1 MLVYFIRRLSGL
13 VVVLLAM
20 SFAVFCLQSIIPAD
34 PARAI
39 AGPLTPLSSVNAL
52 RQQLGLDDPI
62 IVQYGRFLSRLAEG
76 DLGTSTRTRQ
86 PVAADI
92 REYLPASLEL
102 SLAALCI
109 GLVLAAVIAVMPRI
123 LGGSGGLR
131 FLLIA
136 AGSVPTFMSAL
147 LLVYFLWFR
156 LGWLPGSGRMSE
168 DDIGGPTGFN
178 MIDALVG
185 GRGDL
190 SLDAA
195 RHLLLP
201 ALALA
206 LPIAVAVGRSL
217 DSALREVMQQPYIG
231 TARGKGLREAVVVLR
246 HGLRN
251 AASPALAMVGL
262 QIRLLFGNLLI
273 VELVFGWPGLGLYMV
288 QSLSSADLPAVLGVT
303 VVLGTFYILVNI
315 VVEILQTLAD
325 PRIEL

>member
-1 MLVYFIRRLSGL
+1 MVAYLIRRTLGL
-13 VVVLLAM
+13 VAVLLTM

-39 AGPLTPLSSVNAL
+39 AGPLTPLSNVNAL

-76 DLGTSTRTRQ
+76 DLGTSVRTRQ
-86 PVAADI
+86 PVVNDI
-92 REYLPASLEL
+92 RQYLPASLEL
-102 SLAALCI
+102 SLASLCI
-109 GLVLAAVIAVMPRI
+109 GLLLAGIVAI
-123 LGGSGGLR
+123 LPHIFGGSGALR
-131 FLLIA
+131 LIFIA
-136 AGSVPTFMSAL
+136 AGSVPIFMSAL
-147 LLVYFLWFR
+147 LFVYFFWFR
-156 LGWLPGSGRMSE
+156 FGWLPGSGRMSE
-168 DDIGGPTGFN
+168 DDIGGPTGLN
-178 MIDALVG
+178 LIDAIVG

-190 SLDAA
+190 GLDAV

-201 ALALA
+201 ACALA

-217 DSALREVMQQPYIG
+217 NSALHDVMQQAYIG

-251 AASPALAMVGL
+251 AASPALAMIGL
-262 QIRLLFGNLLI
+262 QVRLLFGNLLI

-288 QSLSSADLPAVLGVT
+288 QSLTSSDLPAVLGVT

>member
-123 LGGSGGLR
+123 LGSTGGLR

-178 MIDALVG
+178 MIDALIG

-231 TARGKGLREAVVVLR
+231 TARGKGLREVVVVLR

-251 AASPALAMVGL
+251 AASPALAMIGL

-315 VVEILQTLAD
+315 VVEIMQTLAD

>member
-273 VELVFGWPGLGLYMV
+273 VERIFAWPGLGLYLV
-288 QSLSSADLPAVLGVT
+288 QAFANSDLPAVLGVSL
-303 VVLGTFYILVNI
+303 VFGAIYILVGI
-315 VVEILQTLAD
+315 AVEIGQSLAD
-325 PRIEL
+325 PRIDL

>member
-251 AASPALAMVGL
+251 AASPALAMIGL

>member
-178 MIDALVG
+178 MIDALIG

-190 SLDAA
+190 SLDAV

>member
-109 GLVLAAVIAVMPRI
+109 VLVLAAVIAVMPRI

-217 DSALREVMQQPYIG
+217 DSALREVMHQPYIG
-231 TARGKGLREAVVVLR
+231 TARGKGLREAAVVLR

>member
-1 MLVYFIRRLSGL
+1 MLAYLFRRIAGL

-39 AGPLTPLSSVNAL
+39 AGPLTPLSNVNAL

-62 IVQYGRFLSRLAEG
+62 IVQYGRFLSRIAQG

-86 PVAADI
+86 PVAVDI
-92 REYLPASLEL
+92 RQYLPASLEL
-102 SLAALCI
+102 SLAALCL
-109 GLVLAAVIAVMPRI
+109 GLSLAGVIAVMPRI
-123 LGGSGGLR
+123 AGGSGGLR
-131 FLLIA
+131 LLFIA

-147 LLVYFLWFR
+147 LLVYFFWFR

-168 DDIGGPTGFN
+168 DDIDGPTGFN
-178 MIDALVG
+178 LIDALVG

-190 SLDAA
+190 SLDAT

-201 ALALA
+201 AFALA

-217 DSALREVMQQPYIG
+217 DSALREVMQQTYIG
-231 TARGKGLREAVVVLR
+231 TARGKGLRETAVVLR

-251 AASPALAMVGL
+251 AASPALAMIGL

-288 QSLSSADLPAVLGVT
+288 QSLTSADLPAVLGVT
-303 VVLGTFYILVNI
+303 IVLGTFYILVNI
-315 VVEILQTLAD
+315 VIEILQTLAD

>member
-136 AGSVPTFMSAL
+136 AGSIPTFMSAL

>member
-1 MLVYFIRRLSGL
+1 MLVYFLRRLSGL

-178 MIDALVG
+178 MIDALIG

-231 TARGKGLREAVVVLR
+231 TARGKGLREAAVVLR

>member
-1 MLVYFIRRLSGL
+1 MLVYFLRRLSGL

-178 MIDALVG
+178 MIDALIG

>member
-1 MLVYFIRRLSGL
+1 
-13 VVVLLAM
+13 M

-178 MIDALVG
+178 MIDALIG

>member
-1 MLVYFIRRLSGL
+1 MLAYFLRRILGL
-13 VVVLLAM
+13 AAVLLMM

-39 AGPLTPLSSVNAL
+39 AGPLTPLSNVNAL

-62 IVQYGRFLSRLAEG
+62 VVQYGRFLSRLARG
-76 DLGTSTRTRQ
+76 DLGASVRTRQ

-92 REYLPASLEL
+92 RQYLPASLEL

-109 GLVLAAVIAVMPRI
+109 GLLLAGILAVLPHIV
-123 LGGSGGLR
+123 GGSGGLR
-131 FLLIA
+131 FLFIA
-136 AGSVPTFMSAL
+136 AGSVPIFMSAL
-147 LLVYFLWFR
+147 LLVYVFWFR
-156 LGWLPGSGRMSE
+156 LGWLPGSGRMS
-168 DDIGGPTGFN
+168 DADFAGPSGFN
-178 MIDALVG
+178 LIDALIG

-190 SLDAA
+190 SLDAI

-201 ALALA
+201 ACALA

-217 DSALREVMQQPYIG
+217 NSALREVMQQAYIG
-231 TARGKGLREAVVVLR
+231 TARGKGLRETAVVLR

-251 AASPALAMVGL
+251 AASPTLSMIGL

-288 QSLSSADLPAVLGVT
+288 QSLTSADLPAVLGVT
-303 VVLGTFYILVNI
+303 IVLGTFYILVNI

>member
-178 MIDALVG
+178 MIDALIG

>member
-62 IVQYGRFLSRLAEG
+62 IVQYGRFLSLLAEG

-178 MIDALVG
+178 MIDALIG

>member
-109 GLVLAAVIAVMPRI
+109 GLVLAGVIAVMPRI

-178 MIDALVG
+178 MIDALIG

>member
-190 SLDAA
+190 GLDAA